1 MQKPLTYV
9 ATTKMHPTLNIQANS
24 KAILLGFIF
33 TFFIAFVSAPSIAG
47 KNDFKLPV
55 EIDSEK
61 QQINLKENITIFDTN
76 VSVTQGSLSINADY
90 MKVTSQ
96 DKKGHEV
103 YTATG
108 DPAIYKQ
115 LLDDGNP
122 IEAQADT
129 IRYEVAT
136 RSLVLTGN
144 AQLKQN
150 DSLVRSKVIR
160 YDLDLQTIQ
169 AEGTKGTR
177 VKSVFTTSEEPAEG
191 EEPSANEKPSA
202 DEKPE
207 DNQGQNP

>member
-1 MQKPLTYV
+1 MQKPFTYV
-9 ATTKMHPTLNIQANS
+9 AATNMHANLNTQANT
-24 KAILLGFIF
+24 KATKLGVTF
-33 TFFIAFVSAPSIAG
+33 TFFIAFFVVLMSTPTIAG

-61 QQINLKENITIFDTN
+61 QQINLKDNITIFDTN

-90 MKVTSQ
+90 MTVTGQ
-96 DKKGHEV
+96 NKKGHEV

-108 DPAIYKQ
+108 KPAIYKQ

-160 YDLDLQTIQ
+160 YDLNLQTIQ

-177 VKSVFTTSEEPAEG
+177 VKSVFTTSEEP
-191 EEPSANEKPSA
+191 SAG
-202 DEKPE
+202 
-207 DNQGQNP
+207 QGQNP

>member
-1 MQKPLTYV
+1 MF
-9 ATTKMHPTLNIQANS
+9 
-24 KAILLGFIF
+24 GFTF
-33 TFFIAFVSAPSIAG
+33 TFFIALVITSFTALVSAPAVAG

-76 VSVTQGSLSINADY
+76 VSVTQGSLSINADF

-108 DPAIYKQ
+108 KPAVYKQ

-177 VKSVFTTSEEPAEG
+177 VKSVFTTSEEP
-191 EEPSANEKPSA
+191 SQ
-202 DEKPE
+202 DE
-207 DNQGQNP
+207 NQGQNP

>member
-1 MQKPLTYV
+1 MC
-9 ATTKMHPTLNIQANS
+9 TL
-24 KAILLGFIF
+24 
-33 TFFIAFVSAPSIAG
+33 VSNPSMAG
-47 KNDFKLPV
+47 KEDFKLPV

-61 QQINLKENITIFDTN
+61 QQINLKDNVTIFDTN
-76 VSVTQGSLSINADY
+76 VSVTQGTLSINADY

-96 DKKGHEV
+96 DKKGQEV

-108 DPAIYKQ
+108 KPAVYKQ

-150 DSLVRSKVIR
+150 DSLVRS
-160 YDLDLQTIQ
+160 
-169 AEGTKGTR
+169 
-177 VKSVFTTSEEPAEG
+177 
-191 EEPSANEKPSA
+191 
-202 DEKPE
+202 
-207 DNQGQNP
+207 